1 MGADDDIERVIE
13 SRVSA
18 IVAELQ
24 RDSHISGL
32 PIDQRA
38 VQTKIERDRKELLSS
53 SLSSQYRDIFEAVSE
68 EVANRLRIKL
78 R

>member
-1 MGADDDIERVIE
+1 MGADDDIEQVIE

>member
-1 MGADDDIERVIE
+1 MGADDDIEQVIE

-53 SLSSQYRDIFEAVSE
+53 SLSSQYREIFEAVSE